1 MTDISGKIV
10 FITGATSGIGKACA
24 ETLASNGAKVIIT
37 GRRKERLDSLSKE
50 LSKKY
55 GVDVLPREMDIR
67 HQAEVGR
74 TVDSLPENW
83 KQIDILVNNAGI
95 GFFDKLQDGK
105 ISDWED
111 MIDTNIKGLLYVI
124 RAILPPMVKRNSGH
138 IITIGS
144 LAGHEVYPM
153 GNVYCATKWASNAL
167 NKALRMDLFGTKIR
181 VTSIDPGMVE
191 TDFRIVSFRGDT
203 ERAKQFPK
211 GLVPLSPEDIAEAVV
226 FAATRPWHVNIREMI
241 LYPTMQVSAMLIHR
255 EEEDKKDEP
264 K

>member
-10 FITGATSGIGKACA
+10 FITGASSGIGMACA
-24 ETLASNGAKVIIT
+24 EVFASQGANLIIT
-37 GRRKERLDSLSKE
+37 ARRKERLDSFSEE
-50 LSKKY
+50 LSKKH
-55 GVDVLPREMDIR
+55 GVEVLPRDMDVR
-67 HQAEVGR
+67 HQPEVGR
-74 TVDSLPENW
+74 TVEELPENW
-83 KQIDILVNNAGI
+83 KQIDILVNNAGV
-95 GFFDKLQDGK
+95 GFFNKFQDGK

-111 MIDTNIKGLLYVI
+111 MVDTNIKGLLYVT
-124 RAILPPMVKRNSGH
+124 RAILPIMVQRNSGH
-138 IITIGS
+138 VITIGS

-203 ERAKQFPK
+203 ERAKQFSK
-211 GLVPLSPEDIAEAVV
+211 GLVPLSPEDIADAAV
-226 FAATRPWHVNIREMI
+226 FAATRPWHVNIREVI

-255 EEEDKKDEP
+255 EE
-264 K
+264 